1 MIEIP
6 FDPNIHLGPLAVSW
20 HGIFTAVGIFFGVAL
35 PVRLVR
41 GRVSEDDAYAIAT
54 WGVVGGI
61 IGARL
66 LHVFDRL
73 DFYLREPLQILAIW
87 TGGIAVWG
95 AIIGGAVAG
104 YAVALRRKVA
114 IGTTAD
120 AAVSGLGLGL
130 AIGRIGDIINGEHHA
145 TDCVTGICV
154 GYTNPETLGQTGP
167 VHLAV
172 AYEMFYVLA
181 IVGLALWLYSRRG
194 RAPMGTGLW
203 RSLPPGTIF
212 WMWAL
217 LYGLGRF
224 VISFLRIADPTSILG
239 LRQDQL
245 VGLATMLVA
254 VSFLVYLLARRRGT
268 PSAPPSL
275 EPEIAKT

>member
-6 FDPNIHLGPLAVSW
+6 FDPNLHLGPLAVSW

-35 PVRLVR
+35 PVRLLR

-95 AIIGGAVAG
+95 AVIGGALSG
-104 YAVALRRKVA
+104 YYIALRRKVA
-114 IGTTAD
+114 IGNTAD

-145 TDCVTGICV
+145 TDCLTGICV
-154 GYTNPETLGQTGP
+154 GYTHPDTLGQPGP
-167 VHLAV
+167 VHLAIG
-172 AYEMFYVLA
+172 YEMIYVLA
-181 IVGLALWLYSRRG
+181 TVALALWLYLRRDASPAG
-194 RAPMGTGLW
+194 SAIRRAF
-203 RSLPPGTIF
+203 PPGSIF
-212 WMWAL
+212 WLWAL

-254 VSFLVYLLARRRGT
+254 IVLLGYLYTRRGRSGA
-268 PSAPPSL
+268 PAAPPS
-275 EPEIAKT
+275 PA